1 MENGAWH
8 TQVHNGEGILLQA
21 SSDTDSWTETWMI
34 PPAAI
39 ICCFLIVPIGI
50 MTVSTAT
57 ADETTIA
64 FAVVSE
70 LPKDKTRVPAKVA
83 IDGSVT
89 DMTLLASDE
98 ILSNLIWK
106 QLEICHALKLE
117 GHQSTEGF
125 RMHSLRAIDAAM
137 LPMVL
142 QGVAGDCLLKK
153 ALEVAPFI
161 D

>member
-1 MENGAWH
+1 MRQAA
-8 TQVHNGEGILLQA
+8 ILLCVVLIA
-21 SSDTDSWTETWMI
+21 SSGVVKTFFALAEEE
-34 PPAAI
+34 
-39 ICCFLIVPIGI
+39 V
-50 MTVSTAT
+50 
-57 ADETTIA
+57 IA

-70 LPKDKTRVPAKVA
+70 LSNDKTRVSAKVA

-89 DMTLLASDE
+89 DMALLASDH

-117 GHQSTEGF
+117 GHKSSEGF
-125 RMHSLRAIDAAM
+125 RILSVRAIDGAM

-142 QGVAGDCLLKK
+142 QGIAGDCLLKK
-153 ALEVAPFI
+153 ALDVAPFI